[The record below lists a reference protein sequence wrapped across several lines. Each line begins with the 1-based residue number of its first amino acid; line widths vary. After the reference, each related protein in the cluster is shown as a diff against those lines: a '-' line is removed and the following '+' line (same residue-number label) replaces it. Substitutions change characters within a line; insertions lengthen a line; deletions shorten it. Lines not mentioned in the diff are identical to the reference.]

1 LLENNT
7 LIDKLDAKPSALA
20 IRVSSL
26 ACEVY
31 RVLLVAII
39 IVYLRLYIAFVH
51 IIIGTMMDHEVIW
64 SSRKDGVRRIVL
76 P

>member
-1 LLENNT
+1 VDT
-7 LIDKLDAKPSALA
+7 GPCALA

-39 IVYLRLYIAFVH
+39 VVYLRPYITSAH
-51 IIIGTMMDHEVIW
+51 ITIGATMDREAI
-64 SSRKDGVRRIVL
+64 RRQQKSGALMIVPL
-76 P
+76 WWNTNFG

>member
-1 LLENNT
+1 MWVGKERLF
-7 LIDKLDAKPSALA
+7 DDVDSGPSALA

-31 RVLLVAII
+31 RVLLAACI
-39 IVYLRLYIAFVH
+39 IVYLRLYVH
-51 IIIGTMMDHEVIW
+51 
-64 SSRKDGVRRIVL
+64 